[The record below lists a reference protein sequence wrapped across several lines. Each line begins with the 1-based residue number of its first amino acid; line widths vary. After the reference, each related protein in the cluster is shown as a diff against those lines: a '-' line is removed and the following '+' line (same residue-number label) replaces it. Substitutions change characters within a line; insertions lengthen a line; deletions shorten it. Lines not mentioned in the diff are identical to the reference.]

1 MSGSNHFASSSQSQG
16 LDPWGSCV
24 EASVVGKVGR
34 VCSAW
39 ESLELAQEP
48 EVSLLGVTGLESK

>member
-1 MSGSNHFASSSQSQG
+1 MSGSNHFASQSQG
-16 LDPWGSCV
+16 LDPWGSCA

-39 ESLELAQEP
+39 GSLELAQEP
-48 EVSLLGVTGLESK
+48 GGVSFGHHWT